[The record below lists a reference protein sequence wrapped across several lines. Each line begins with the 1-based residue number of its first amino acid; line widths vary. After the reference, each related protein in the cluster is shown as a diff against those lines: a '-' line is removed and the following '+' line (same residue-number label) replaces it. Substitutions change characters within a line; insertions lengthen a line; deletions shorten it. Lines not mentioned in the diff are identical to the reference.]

1 MGSFCV
7 SCAITP
13 DERDLVMSYWY
24 SLGMLGASEETEENG
39 IRVNVYFADMHTA
52 DLAKQDLQQRAPHS
66 PVTLVEVVD
75 QDWNA
80 RWRESMKP
88 AKLAPHFWVSPTWLP
103 PQGHENDHWIK
114 IEPKMAFGTGH
125 HETTRLAAKAIISR
139 KKWLQGKN
147 VLDIG
152 TGSGVL
158 CFVADI
164 CGSRSCLGVEI
175 DPDCLEN
182 LEENRQQNSHSGLI
196 EFLIGTLDSL
206 KDDTVFDMIV
216 MNMLLTES
224 TPLLPRVASMLR
236 PGGYLIWSG
245 ILDEEKLIAIENASI
260 IASCKVV
267 KEAIEHEWWSGV
279 FVKESL

>member
-1 MGSFCV
+1 MGSYCV
-7 SCAITP
+7 SCVLTV
-13 DERDLVMSYWY
+13 DDRDLAMSYWY
-24 SLGMLGASEETEENG
+24 SLGMRGASEDTEDNG
-39 IRVNVYFADMHTA
+39 IRVKVYFEDMHAA
-52 DLAKQDLQQRAPHS
+52 DLAKTDLEQRSALS
-66 PVTLVEVVD
+66 PVTLTEVVE

-103 PQGHENDHWIK
+103 PPGLENDKWIK

-139 KKWLQGKN
+139 KKWLKHKN

-164 CGSRSCLGVEI
+164 CGSRSCLGIEI
-175 DPDCLEN
+175 DSDCLEN
-182 LEENRQQNSHSGLI
+182 LEENRQQNTHSGVI
-196 EFLIGTLDSL
+196 EFTIGTLDCL
-206 KDDTVFDMIV
+206 KDDTVFDMVV

-224 TPLLPRVASMLR
+224 TPLLPRVASILR

-245 ILDEEKLIAIENASI
+245 ILDEEKQIAIENATI
-260 IASCKVV
+260 IASCKIV

-279 FVKESL
+279 FIKENI